1 MVAID
6 RVKTLNFEFGFG
18 GSRIFDDASLRGA
31 MKSLIAIPVFNEE
44 KNLPRV
50 LREVLPLG
58 VDVLVVDDGSTDRS
72 LDAARAFPSVATIE
86 QPRNMGYGAAL
97 RTAFNYARLNGYD
110 DVVTFDGDGQ
120 HEASLIPRFIA
131 ACQGADIVSGSRYLQ
146 SFDQNTAAP
155 NDRRRINMLLTDAIN
170 ALLKLNI
177 TDAFCGFKA
186 YRTEAIA
193 KLDLSEDGYAQPME
207 FWVQAACKKLRIV
220 ELAVPRIYLDPN
232 RTFGENLDDADR
244 RLEYYQR
251 VLDGAL
257 QKARR
262 HQGCGIGA
270 GDVRV

>member
-1 MVAID
+1 
-6 RVKTLNFEFGFG
+6 
-18 GSRIFDDASLRGA
+18 

-50 LREVLPLG
+50 LRQVLPLG
-58 VDVLVVDDGSTDRS
+58 VDVLIVDDGSTDGSLAVVRS
-72 LDAARAFPSVATIE
+72 VPEVVTIK
-86 QPRNMGYGAAL
+86 QPWNMGYGAAL
-97 RTAFNYARLNGYD
+97 RTAFRYAAERGYD
-110 DVVTFDGDGQ
+110 VVVTFDGDGQ
-120 HEASLIPRFIA
+120 HEATLIPQFIA
-131 ACQGADIVSGSRYLQ
+131 AARHADVVSGSRYLQ
-146 SFDQNTAAP
+146 SFNQNTAAP

-186 YRTEAIA
+186 FRTDALA
-193 KLDLSEDGYAQPME
+193 KLELTEDGYAQPME
-207 FWVQAACKKLRIV
+207 FWVQAACKKLRVV

-244 RLEYYQR
+244 RLAYYQR
-251 VLDGAL
+251 VLDKAL

-270 GDVRV
+270 GDARG